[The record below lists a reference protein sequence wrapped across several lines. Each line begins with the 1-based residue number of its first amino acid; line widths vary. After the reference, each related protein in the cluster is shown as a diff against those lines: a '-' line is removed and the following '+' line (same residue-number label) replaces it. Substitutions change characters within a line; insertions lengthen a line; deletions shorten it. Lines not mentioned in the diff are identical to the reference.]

1 MAVSP
6 WNHFK
11 EDRLVEWWNEHDYL
25 YDNSHKQYTDR
36 MAKETAVTEIAAELK
51 VTPAHIRKRM
61 LSLRTQYGKIARAHL
76 NGSKTKMTGRQT
88 WLLESLSFL
97 SPHMKTRPYVYESV
111 DPSLQL
117 TDGEVFEVLNEG
129 EAKQEAAAEGRTE
142 EDQQGGEDKTLEIK
156 RRKKK
161 RRLVPEYEP
170 KNHAPPAVVRQPA
183 EEKSDEDGLFCLYL
197 ASEMRKI
204 TNPKIKVILRTKL
217 QSEVTNAILQCMEE
231 ASGNQ

>member
-129 EAKQEAAAEGRTE
+129 EAKQEAAEGRTE
-142 EDQQGGEDKTLEIK
+142 EGQQGGEDKALEMK

-170 KNHAPPAVVRQPA
+170 KNHTPPAVVRQPA

-204 TNPKIKVILRTKL
+204 TNPKIKLILRTKL